1 MISTVTETNKVH
13 KLCSMYCTC
22 CLLWE
27 MVCKAQTSLGLKR
40 EAFGNF
46 RRPKYLSC
54 RLHSLPI
61 FKNTFEKN
69 TSKSQIPIRNLQ

>member
-1 MISTVTETNKVH
+1 MQHVLYMLPS
-13 KLCSMYCTC
+13 LGDGAR
-22 CLLWE
+22 
-27 MVCKAQTSLGLKR
+27 KAQTSLGLKR

-46 RRPKYLSC
+46 RRPRCQSC

-69 TSKSQIPIRNLQ
+69 TSKSKIPIRNLQ